1 MSRAFVIFT
10 FSQYVCVTYFYDL
23 YVKKELGHIFRVERH
38 LLVDNSM
45 LFKN

>member
-10 FSQYVCVTYFYDL
+10 FSQYVWLAFFYDL
-23 YVKKELGHIFRVERH
+23 YVKKQLGHIFRVERH